1 LTIEAVGT
9 LLKTIDEKAYVRLQ
23 VKYGLIRLVNTQADL
38 CDQTENVDLKC
49 PIEKGKTTFKKDVAI
64 PNEVP
69 PVSQYLLLFPGRL
82 RTNLGFQ
89 GTYTVFAD
97 AYTKDDEPIIC
108 LEATVTFAM

>member
-9 LLKTIDEKAYVRLQ
+9 LLKTIDKNAYVRLQ

-38 CDQTENVDLKC
+38 CEQTENVDLKC

-64 PNEVP
+64 PKEVP
-69 PVSQYLLLFPGRL
+69 PVSQHLLLVFWMTS
-82 RTNLGFQ
+82 TNLLFQ

-97 AYTKDDEPIIC
+97 AYTKDDEPIVC